1 MGDDLVVPIEK
12 YSKSEIFDYDI
23 KVLSWESDEAMD
35 PYKATPDAA
44 EYDLYAAEATNV
56 LPKSNAIVS
65 LDLRWA
71 IPKGFF
77 GKIFSSSGLL
87 LNRNVTPEAGVI
99 DSGYRGIV
107 KVLLHNHSEN
117 VFSVQVGQR
126 IAQIV
131 FLEKFDVKF
140 EMVQSSDQL
149 EKSARSEGGF
159 GSTGNN
165 WLFKLFSSLIKDGIK
180 TSRIKWRTPSSIKSR
195 KWNPQSKIC
204 RFS

>member
-1 MGDDLVVPIEK
+1 MILK
-12 YSKSEIFDYDI
+12 YYR
-23 KVLSWESDEAMD
+23 ESDEAMD

-107 KVLLHNHSEN
+107 KVLLHNQSEN

-149 EKSARSEGGF
+149 EKSARSEGGL

-165 WLFKLFSSLIKDGIK
+165 
-180 TSRIKWRTPSSIKSR
+180 
-195 KWNPQSKIC
+195 
-204 RFS
+204 

>member
-1 MGDDLVVPIEK
+1 M
-12 YSKSEIFDYDI
+12 
-23 KVLSWESDEAMD
+23 
-35 PYKATPDAA
+35 
-44 EYDLYAAEATNV
+44 YAAEERNV

-77 GKIFSSSGLL
+77 GKIFSYSSLF
-87 LNRNVTPEAGVI
+87 LNHSITVEGGII

-107 KVLLHNHSEN
+107 KVLLFNHSDD

-126 IAQIV
+126 IAQMV

-140 EMVQSSDQL
+140 EMVQSADHL
-149 EKSARSEGGF
+149 DKSVRNEGGF

-165 WLFKLFSSLIKDGIK
+165 
-180 TSRIKWRTPSSIKSR
+180 
-195 KWNPQSKIC
+195 
-204 RFS
+204 

>member
-1 MGDDLVVPIEK
+1 MGDDMVVPIEK

-23 KVLSWESDEAMD
+23 KVKYYPESDEAKV
-35 PYKATPDAA
+35 PYKATPDAEA
-44 EYDLYAAEATNV
+44 YDLYAAEERNV

-77 GKIFSSSGLL
+77 GKIFSYSSLF
-87 LNRNVTPEAGVI
+87 LNHSITVEGGII

-107 KVLLHNHSEN
+107 KVLLFNHSDD

-126 IAQIV
+126 IAQTV

-140 EMVQSSDQL
+140 EMVQSADHL
-149 EKSARSEGGF
+149 DKSVRNEGGF

-165 WLFKLFSSLIKDGIK
+165 
-180 TSRIKWRTPSSIKSR
+180 
-195 KWNPQSKIC
+195 
-204 RFS
+204 

>member
-1 MGDDLVVPIEK
+1 MVVPIEK
-12 YSKSEIFDYDI
+12 YSESKIFDYDI
-23 KVLSWESDEAMD
+23 KVKYYPKSDEAKI

-44 EYDLYAAEATNV
+44 AYDLYAAEETNV

-65 LDLRWA
+65 LDLRWV

-77 GKIFSSSGLL
+77 GKIFSCSGLF
-87 LNRNVTPEAGVI
+87 LNHSITVEGGVI

-107 KVLLHNHSEN
+107 KVLLFNHSHD

-140 EMVQSSDQL
+140 EMVQSAGHLD
-149 EKSARSEGGF
+149 KSVRNKEGF
-159 GSTGNN
+159 G
-165 WLFKLFSSLIKDGIK
+165 
-180 TSRIKWRTPSSIKSR
+180 
-195 KWNPQSKIC
+195 
-204 RFS
+204 